1 MAEVLT
7 LAFPFFGLILLGFFC
22 GKLMRFPEEGLRWM
36 NFFIVYVALPPLFFK
51 LIAATPFEELK
62 NWPFVIGTT
71 LSTYL
76 AFVISLAIGLWASRG
91 DLRPATI
98 QAVLGSYSNIG
109 YMGPGLT
116 LAALGSKAAV
126 PTALIFVFDN
136 ALLFTL
142 VPFLMAMGSSGRLN
156 VWETT
161 KLVIW
166 RVVSHPF
173 NIATFVAVLAAY
185 FQIKVPT
192 PVDTMITYLKNAAAP
207 VALFTLGVTV
217 ALRPLTSVP
226 FEVPAHLLVKL
237 VVHPLIVL
245 VLLSLIGGFEREWVF
260 AAVLM
265 AALPPALNVF
275 VLARQYDVYV
285 ERASTGILVGTL
297 VSTLTVTGLLYLI
310 ATDTLPYSVFG
321 R

>member
-1 MAEVLT
+1 LN
-7 LAFPFFGLILLGFFC
+7 IC
-22 GKLMRFPEEGLRWM
+22 
-36 NFFIVYVALPPLFFK
+36 
-51 LIAATPFEELK
+51 
-62 NWPFVIGTT
+62 PFVIGTT

>member
-1 MAEVLT
+1 MADVLT

-22 GKLMRFPEEGLRWM
+22 GRLMRIPEDGLRWM

-51 LIAATPFEELK
+51 LIAATPFDELK

-71 LSTYL
+71 LATYL
-76 AFVISLAIGLWASRG
+76 AFVISLAIGLWVSKG

-116 LAALGSKAAV
+116 LAALGAKAAV
-126 PTALIFVFDN
+126 PTALIFVFDS

-142 VPFLMAMGSSGRLN
+142 VPFLMAMGASGRLDL
-156 VWETT
+156 WQTT
-161 KLVIW
+161 RLVLW

-173 NIATFVAVLAAY
+173 NIASFLGVLVAYAQ
-185 FQIKVPT
+185 FKVPT
-192 PVDTMITYLKNAAAP
+192 PLDTMLTYLKNAAAP

-217 ALRPLTSVP
+217 ALRPLASVP

-237 VVHPLIVL
+237 VLHPLIVL

-260 AAVLM
+260 SAVLM

-275 VLARQYDVYV
+275 VLARQYDFYV

-297 VSTLTVTGLLYLI
+297 VSTVTVTLLLYLI
-310 ATDTLPYSVFG
+310 ATDTIPYSLFG
-321 R
+321 K

>member
-1 MAEVLT
+1 MADVLT

-22 GKLMRFPEEGLRWM
+22 AKLMQIPEDGLRWM

-51 LIAATPFEELK
+51 LVAATPFEELS

-76 AFVISLAIGLWASRG
+76 AFVMSLAIGLWASKG
-91 DLRPATI
+91 DLQPATI

-116 LAALGSKAAV
+116 LATLGVGASV

-136 ALLFTL
+136 MLLFTL
-142 VPFLMAMGSSGRLN
+142 TPLLIAMGSSGKLDVIATTRL
-156 VWETT
+156 V
-161 KLVIW
+161 VW
-166 RVVSHPF
+166 RVISHPF
-173 NIATFVAVLAAY
+173 NIAIAIAVSAAY

-192 PVDTMITYLKNAAAP
+192 PIDTMITYLKNAAAP

-217 ALRPLTSVP
+217 AMRPLKTVP

-237 VVHPLIVL
+237 IIHPAMVL
-245 VLLSLIGGFEREWVF
+245 VILSIIGGFEREWVF

-285 ERASTGILVGTL
+285 EQASAGVLVGTL
-297 VSTLTVTGLLYLI
+297 VSTVTVTALLYLI
-310 ATDTLPYSVFG
+310 ATDTIPYSLFG